1 MRRNRILLIA
11 GACAILVAVALAL
24 MLVGLLAADDDP
36 DLPARAIPAPAVLED
51 PQRYAGRE
59 ITVTGKVDVLTDRV
73 MSLGDEDLIVVA
85 TGSGPHD
92 LQRSGFGV
100 GDVAYVT
107 GELQVLSADEVTE
120 RLPRTSLLP
129 SQFQGFDRQ
138 PVLLATEA
146 IPAE

>member
-24 MLVGLLAADDDP
+24 MLVGLLA
-36 DLPARAIPAPAVLED
+36 
-51 PQRYAGRE
+51 
-59 ITVTGKVDVLTDRV
+59 
-73 MSLGDEDLIVVA
+73 GDEDLIVVA
-85 TGSGPHD
+85 TGSGPPD